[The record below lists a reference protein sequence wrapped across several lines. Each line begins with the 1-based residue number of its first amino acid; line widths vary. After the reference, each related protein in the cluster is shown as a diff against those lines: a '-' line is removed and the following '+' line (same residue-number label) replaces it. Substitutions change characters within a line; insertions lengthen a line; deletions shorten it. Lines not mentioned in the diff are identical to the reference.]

1 MQTDTGN
8 GTAATASDGAI
19 ATNNDSATVNSTDS
33 TGNTQN
39 DTSKTVIDKKPRPS
53 SELGT
58 ERSIQIE
65 ARLKKDPYDTEAW
78 QMLLTEAQSV
88 GTEEQNR
95 DAFDRFLEQFPTSG
109 RHWAMYVEFELGHE
123 RTDLAEAIFAR
134 SLRDVLSVDLWKSYL
149 AYVKHNNEYNGGE
162 GRTVVIKAYETA
174 LQYIGMDKD
183 AGGIWSDYIAFIKA
197 GEVNYFHYEEQQKM
211 DATRRAYRRVIAIPV
226 MNVEALWRDYDAF
239 ENGLSR
245 MTAKKFLAEQSPI
258 YMTARTAAREL
269 KQLSEPLQRTAL
281 PCPPQWSDKEMNQL
295 AAWRRYLDWE
305 KSDPLK
311 IEDAGARY
319 ARISFAYKQ
328 AMMTLRFYP
337 EIWFQAASFAIE
349 HNRNEEAIQ
358 ILKSAIDIMPH
369 SFLVNFALAEIYEE
383 KKQTAEARALYE
395 KFIEHLSNDI
405 TKMHESMTT
414 EIAEFEASH
423 QSNGGGSSKR
433 AKEAIRDRWQKRID
447 EAKRGY
453 TLAAIMMMRFVR
465 RAEGIKVARQVF
477 SRTRKSPHI
486 TYHLFVASALMEYY
500 CSKEAAIAG
509 RVFELGLKSFNDP
522 DYIREYLDYLIRT
535 NDNNN
540 ARALFERTINMMP
553 VDRAQDVWR
562 LFLDYTCD
570 YEELTNAKE
579 VEKRY
584 LTAYPQG

>member
-1 MQTDTGN
+1 M
-8 GTAATASDGAI
+8 
-19 ATNNDSATVNSTDS
+19 
-33 TGNTQN
+33 
-39 DTSKTVIDKKPRPS
+39 
-53 SELGT
+53 LGT
-58 ERSIQIE
+58 ERSAQIE
-65 ARLKKDPYDTEAW
+65 ARLAKDAYDTEAW
-78 QMLLTEAQSV
+78 QMLLAEAQNV
-88 GTEEQNR
+88 GTEEQHR

-109 RHWAMYVEFELGHE
+109 RHWALYVEFELRHG

-134 SLRDVLSVDLWKSYL
+134 SLREVLSVDLWKSYL
-149 AYVKHNNEYNGGE
+149 AYVQRNNEHGGNE
-162 GRTVVIKAYETA
+162 GRQIVLKAFETA

-197 GEVNYFHYEEQQKM
+197 GETSSTYEEQQKM

-269 KQLSEPLQRTAL
+269 KQLSEPLQRGSL
-281 PCPPQWSDKEMNQL
+281 PCPPRWSDKEMSQL

-311 IEDAGARY
+311 IEDAAARY

-328 AMMTLRFYP
+328 AMMVLRFYP
-337 EIWFQAASFAIE
+337 EVWFQAASFALE
-349 HNRNEEAIQ
+349 HSRNEEAIQ

-383 KKQTAEARALYE
+383 RKQVAEARALYE
-395 KFIEHLSNDI
+395 KFLDQLSDDI
-405 TKMHESMTT
+405 AKMNESMTA
-414 EIAEFEASH
+414 EIAAFEAQH
-423 QSNGGGSSKR
+423 QRGGNIDGGGGADMATSSTTDAFGETDGEER
-433 AKEAIRDRWQKRID
+433 EEARRL
-447 EAKRGY
+447 RGY
-453 TLAAIMMMRFVR
+453 TLAAIVMMRFVR

-509 RVFELGLKSFNDP
+509 RVFELGLKSFSDP

-553 VDRAQDVWR
+553 ADRAQDVWR

-584 LTAYPQG
+584 LAAYPQGKQGSMILIIIINGY